1 VNFVRISIGVLA
13 QRLLVLAAFAGCAT
27 PYAYHFQL
35 AEAPQIG
42 DGAGDTFED
51 AVVKARLQVAGDGIA
66 LDLTNKTDEVMQV
79 QWSKIE
85 LDRGDGTTTALHAAT
100 DLGWIEPGES
110 AQADLVPVAFPH
122 EGDAA
127 LAYQHRKIELAV
139 PVIAKREQATYRFH
153 FLVSVHAE

>member
-1 VNFVRISIGVLA
+1 M
-13 QRLLVLAAFAGCAT
+13 QRFLVLAAVSALGGCAT

-35 AEAPQIG
+35 AEAPQP
-42 DGAGDTFED
+42 AGDTFED
-51 AVVKARLQVAGDGIA
+51 AVVKARLRVDGDAIK
-66 LDLTNKTDEVMQV
+66 LDLTNKTAEVMQV
-79 QWSKIE
+79 QWSKIK

-100 DLGWIEPGES
+100 DLGWITPGAS

-139 PVIAKREQATYRFH
+139 PVIANREPSTYRFH
-153 FLVSVHAE
+153 FVVSVQPE

>member
-1 VNFVRISIGVLA
+1 MLA
-13 QRLLVLAAFAGCAT
+13 QRFLVLAAARAVAPPRT
-27 PYAYHFQL
+27 PITSSS
-35 AEAPQIG
+35 PRRRPP
-42 DGAGDTFED
+42 AGDTFED
-51 AVVKARLQVAGDGIA
+51 AVVKARLRVDGDAIK

-100 DLGWIEPGES
+100 DLGWITPGAS

-127 LAYQHRKIELAV
+127 LAYQNRKIELAV
-139 PVIAKREQATYRFH
+139 PVIAKREPSTYRFH
-153 FLVSVHAE
+153 FLVSVKRSRSCTKHSYW